1 MWKKIC
7 EEHSFFIEKI
17 LQIILPMSNIIS
29 NINGAWH
36 TDNFLCNSF
45 IRMHHDFAEKTISRK
60 KKIKICKMIST

>member
-1 MWKKIC
+1 
-7 EEHSFFIEKI
+7 
-17 LQIILPMSNIIS
+17 MSNIIS

-60 KKIKICKMIST
+60 KKLKYVK